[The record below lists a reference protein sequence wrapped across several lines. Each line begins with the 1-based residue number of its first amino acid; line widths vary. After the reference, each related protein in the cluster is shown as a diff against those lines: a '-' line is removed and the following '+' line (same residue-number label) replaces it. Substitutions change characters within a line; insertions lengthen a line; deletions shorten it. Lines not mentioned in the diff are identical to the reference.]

1 MQTLRQDLRYGARML
16 LKHPGFTFVAV
27 LTLALGVGANT
38 ALFSA
43 VYAVLLRPLPFAAA
57 DRLVVMWKRDVTA
70 NQPLVELSIAEFND
84 WREQGRSFERLAAMP
99 TSVYGYGYVLTGR
112 GEPVQVE
119 SARVSADFFA
129 SLGASPLLGRTFT
142 AEDDRPG
149 AARVA
154 VISHRLWR
162 ERFGADANLVGQPI
176 TLNDT
181 GFMVVGVMPADFEF
195 PKGAEVWSPLSAS
208 VGGGALENR
217 GAVFLQAVGRLRPG
231 VTLSEAEAEMNAVIA
246 RVAAAHPETEAAGHR
261 VVITP
266 LGEYL
271 FGSARPAL
279 WLLLAA
285 TGLLLLIACAN
296 VANLLLARATTRRRE
311 VAVRAALGASRA
323 QIVRQLLTESVLLA
337 LAGGLL
343 GVLLAYWLV
352 DLLALVAPSDIPRV
366 ERVSINAAVLA
377 FSVGVTLLTAAVFG
391 LAPALAATKINL
403 TAALGEGG
411 RAGER
416 SGRRLRGALVVAEV
430 AVTVVLLAGAGL
442 ALRSFVNLRRVE
454 TGFDTERVLSF
465 QLRLFGKK
473 YADAKAARDFFRDLT
488 ARLEAQPGVVAA
500 GAVLIRP
507 LEGSIGWDVPYRT
520 PDQSPEEAKRNRVP
534 NFEVVTPHYF
544 RSVGLALKA
553 GREFTEHDD
562 EDAPK
567 VAIISEA
574 MARGVFAPGV
584 EPIGQ
589 RIRLFDP
596 SDTDTGWHTV
606 VGVVGDARY
615 RELREPRWDV
625 YVPYRQFA
633 FPVRYVTVRTASEPE
648 AFAAVVRR
656 EVAALDPNQAVA
668 DLKTT
673 AQLFSE
679 GVARERFNSL
689 LLGLLGL
696 LAALLAGLG
705 IYGVISYAV
714 SERTREIGI
723 RLALGARGRDVL
735 GLVVGQGMRLALFGL
750 AAGLAVSFALTRL
763 MAGLLYGVGAT
774 DPLTFA
780 LVALVLAGVA
790 LAACLVPA
798 RRATKVDPSVALRCE

>member
-195 PKGAEVWSPLSAS
+195 PKGADVWSPLSAS

>member
-181 GFMVVGVMPADFEF
+181 GFTLVGVMPAEFEF